1 MWDCSATASGLHAVP
16 GTDPSLGAGAPAQV
30 PATGIHVGI
39 DCNDLSGLCAI
50 LEREGIALP
59 RPLRQAADGISL
71 RAWIRDPD
79 GHEIELAERH

>member
-1 MWDCSATASGLHAVP
+1 
-16 GTDPSLGAGAPAQV
+16 
-30 PATGIHVGI
+30 VGI